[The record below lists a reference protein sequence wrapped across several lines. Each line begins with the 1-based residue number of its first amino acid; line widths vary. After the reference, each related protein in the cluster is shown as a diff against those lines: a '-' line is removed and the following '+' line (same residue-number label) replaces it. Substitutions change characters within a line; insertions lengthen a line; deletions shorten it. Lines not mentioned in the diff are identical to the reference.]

1 MPMTIFAGDGFHFR
15 VRDGRVLLLW
25 PSPGVPGRPFDIS
38 VDPEWLAAV
47 TLMAHRRVPVLRD
60 TAVDVGSSR
69 AGLYEMSPDKHAL
82 LGVAPHCE
90 NFYLINGSSGH
101 GVMHAPALGVL
112 LAELMSD
119 AAFSSMD
126 ASALRPSR
134 FIEGAPNPSSSL
146 L

>member
-1 MPMTIFAGDGFHFR
+1 MPMTIFTGDGFHFR

-25 PSPGVPGRPFDIS
+25 PSPGVPGKPFDIG
-38 VDPEWLAAV
+38 VDQEWLAAV

-60 TAVDVGSSR
+60 IAVDAGASW

-82 LGVAPHCE
+82 LGLAPGSD

-101 GVMHAPALGVL
+101 GVMHAPALGEA
-112 LAELMSD
+112 LAAMILGEAPPLD
-119 AAFSSMD
+119 VGAF
-126 ASALRPSR
+126 RPSR
-134 FIEGAPNPSSSL
+134 FAEGRPNVGTGL